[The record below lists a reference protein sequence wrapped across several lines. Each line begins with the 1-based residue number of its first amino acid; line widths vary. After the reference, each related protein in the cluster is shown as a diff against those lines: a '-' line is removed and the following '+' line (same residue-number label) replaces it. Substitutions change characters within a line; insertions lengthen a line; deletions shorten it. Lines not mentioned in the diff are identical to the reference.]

1 LQTKS
6 DYPLSKHIFL
16 GLIALALTGLGVDLY
31 KRNILYRTADKGDA
45 PDSYG
50 VATHYKPEG
59 GPYFGSKRG
68 NNDGKDTSYYDERIF
83 ATADNLSW
91 GGDEDAFK
99 NATPDTSLPV
109 FLPDVFV
116 ENETYTL
123 AIPIKDAEPGDPVK
137 GWIDFNGNGRF
148 DKTEKTSAFYSSGS
162 TVSLTWVLPF
172 ELNPKLTYARIRTCK
187 KIYEQDLEFPDGEVK
202 TGEVEDYV
210 VRIVK
215 SLPPSS
221 ELRDFIDFHS
231 LYGTN
236 GLANTYAVI
245 NKMKIGSREI
255 AFKIFGTAPEM
266 IGINN
271 LHEASITGLRIGH
284 DAVEVGRQN
293 PIVLTMKT
301 DSLVENLSFQL
312 IDIDGGDRVK
322 IEGFRRGMPV
332 SFSVD
337 NITDNYFYEF
347 NDDINEIYSAG
358 YTDAGNDPFIAS
370 SLDMAIKVFFKGFT
384 DSVRLT
390 YSDEAGTSGTFSL
403 ANFSIRRFSSS
414 PVLIQHFT
422 TTENAEAID
431 LSWNTLNYQNAKLFS
446 VERSNDGVLF
456 EVAGQKQATECIE
469 GNCTFKDSTL
479 SPAIQ
484 SCYYRIKIIE
494 TDNHIDHSPLFRM
507 RRNIAPGLTG
517 FKTENEMF
525 TSDIIVKMLIDMP
538 GEINV
543 NLYDYEAQ
551 RIRNWVYADKK
562 RDDTLSIAGLNMLT
576 RGSYYIQVI
585 NGGNKYLVEVFKDS
599 D

>member
-1 LQTKS
+1 
-6 DYPLSKHIFL
+6 L
-16 GLIALALTGLGVDLY
+16 GLIALVLTGLGFDLY
-31 KRNILYRTADKGDA
+31 KRNILYRTSDKGDA
-45 PDSYG
+45 PNSYG
-50 VATHYKPEG
+50 IATHYKPEQ

-68 NNDGKDTSYYDERIF
+68 NNDGTDTFYYEKKIF
-83 ATADNLSW
+83 ATADNVSW

-99 NATPDTSLPV
+99 NTSSDTLLPV
-109 FLPDVFV
+109 FLPEVFV
-116 ENETYTL
+116 ENETYALT
-123 AIPIKDAEPGDPVK
+123 IPIKDAEPGDPVK

-148 DKTEKTSAFYSSGS
+148 DKTEKASAFYGIGN

-202 TGEVEDYV
+202 SGEVEDYV

-221 ELRDFIDFHS
+221 ELRDYIDFHS
-231 LYGTN
+231 FYGTA
-236 GLANTYAVI
+236 GAANTSSVI

-255 AFKIFGTAPEM
+255 AFKISGTAPEV

-284 DAVEVGRQN
+284 DEVEVGEKN
-293 PIVLTMKT
+293 PIILTVKT
-301 DSLVENLSFQL
+301 DSVVENLSFQL

-322 IEGFRRGMPV
+322 IEGFRKGVPV
-332 SFSVD
+332 SFSVG

-347 NDDINEIYSAG
+347 NDDIHEIYSTG
-358 YTDAGNDPFIAS
+358 YTDAGNDSFIPS
-370 SLDMAIKVFFKGFT
+370 SLDMAITVFFEGFA
-384 DSVRLT
+384 DSIKLT
-390 YSDEAGTSGTFSL
+390 YSDEAGTSGTFSM

-422 TTENAEAID
+422 STENAEAID

-446 VERSNDGVLF
+446 IERSNDGILF
-456 EVAGQKQATECIE
+456 EVAGQKQAKDCIE

-479 SPAIQ
+479 SPALQ

-494 TDNHIDHSPLFRM
+494 TDNHTDHSPLFRM

-517 FKTENEMF
+517 FKTESEVF
-525 TSDIIVKMLIDMP
+525 TSDITVKMLIDMP
-538 GEINV
+538 GVINV
-543 NLYDYEAQ
+543 NLYDYQAQ
-551 RIRNWVYADKK
+551 RIRNWVYTDKK
-562 RDDTLSIAGLNMLT
+562 RDDTLSITGLNMLT
-576 RGSYYIQVI
+576 EGSYYIQLL
-585 NGGNKYLVEVFKDS
+585 NDGKKYLVEVFK
-599 D
+599 